1 FYDCLSDVSFY
12 WSVLS
17 TAERSVYGFG
27 GHSHYRVC
35 FCAIDWCKNSLSIAE
50 CRLNMAGADA
60 DFRNGLGSLV
70 MGYSWERIV
79 SDLQRTRRRA
89 FTDCHARSGVC
100 AGCGSKDPI
109 VDMI

>member
-1 FYDCLSDVSFY
+1 MFTGSVVILIIALAFVRWIDARTVSELLSVGCL
-12 WSVLS
+12 WLVL
-17 TAERSVYGFG
+17 TLIFE
-27 GHSHYRVC
+27 
-35 FCAIDWCKNSLSIAE
+35 I
-50 CRLNMAGADA
+50 
-60 DFRNGLGSLV
+60 GLGSLV